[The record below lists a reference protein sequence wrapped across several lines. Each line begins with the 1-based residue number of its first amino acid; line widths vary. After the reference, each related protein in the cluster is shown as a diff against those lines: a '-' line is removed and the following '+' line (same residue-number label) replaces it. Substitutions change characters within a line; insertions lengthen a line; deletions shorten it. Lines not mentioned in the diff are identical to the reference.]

1 MQVHINMN
9 GYDIQTSLDEY
20 KAYYKR
26 IGWDLVG
33 KAPALPGLIQ
43 EQSDA
48 KIQEA
53 QSKQGKLL

>member
-1 MQVHINMN
+1 MQVHISQN
-9 GYDIQTSLDEY
+9 GYDIQTSLEEY
-20 KAYYKR
+20 KTYYKR

-33 KAPALPGLIQ
+33 KAPVLPGLIQ

-53 QSKQGKLL
+53 QVKQGNLL